1 MSRALRKLALALAA
15 GAAAAALL
23 PGRAAAVDPCAR
35 PQRSTNWIDFGSIAL
50 TDVLARPGT
59 ILAVGSGDYP
69 AQVRSRGSVT
79 IHWDMYLKSRVGLPN
94 TPADADTIV
103 NRANR
108 LFDYAA
114 QQSSCSTP
122 WIAENELSGA
132 GLETPWSASNAQ
144 YRDNVLVY
152 LKTLA
157 ARGARPFLLVNS
169 APYTGGEAAA
179 WWQQVAAVA
188 DIVRET
194 YFNARTLYAQ
204 GPLAGSRT
212 IRQALRTAVGRFRAI
227 GIPSSRLGVMLG
239 FQTGGNA
246 SGRAGLKPTQ
256 AWLDTVKWQALSAR
270 QVAAETR
277 ISTIWSWGWGT
288 WTKPEQDPDKAAAA
302 CVWLWT
308 RVASLCDAPAVAGP
322 GWNESRTEGQLSFP
336 AGVQCLVGDT
346 RITNAAISRLQAL
359 TADREIAYSALFAR
373 AVEDDLVQVTRADV
387 VAAERAIVAA
397 QFSGSG
403 KAYRTALAQ
412 AHVSP
417 ALARGIIADQLR
429 RARVARNLKV
439 RRPTAAAVRMFYDSY
454 PELIVRL
461 VSAEPTPSWLG
472 GATKGYVL
480 DAVAPSS
487 VFGLASKAER
497 TLQTLEGS
505 YTVRALADAQPLG
518 TMPLSV
524 VAPAIRAALTSF
536 AQGERFEQWTTRE
549 QSAALAR
556 TTCRADD
563 LPVPAPLE
571 LETFAPVLSAT
582 G

>member
-1 MSRALRKLALALAA
+1 VKR
-15 GAAAAALL
+15 LL
-23 PGRAAAVDPCAR
+23 LLLVLSVLVAVVAPGRASAVDPCAR

-69 AQVRSRGSVT
+69 AQVRSRGAVT
-79 IHWDMYLKSRVGLPN
+79 IHWDMYLKSRVGLPT
-94 TPADADTIV
+94 TPADPDTIV

-132 GLETPWSASNAQ
+132 GLETPWSATNAQ

-194 YFNARTLYAQ
+194 YFSARKLHAQ

-212 IRQALRTAVGRFRAI
+212 IRQALRTAIGRFQAI

-239 FQTGGNA
+239 FQTGGA
-246 SGRAGLKPTQ
+246 SGRAGLEPTQ
-256 AWLDTVKWQALSAR
+256 AWLDTVKWQALAAR

-288 WTKPEQDPDKAAAA
+288 WTKPEQDPDKSAAA

-322 GWNESRTEGQLSFP
+322 GWNESRTEGQLTFP
-336 AGVQCLVGDT
+336 AGVQCLVGAT

-359 TADREIAYSALFAR
+359 TADRELAYSALFAR
-373 AVEDDLVQVTRADV
+373 AVEEGLVEVTRSDV
-387 VAAERAIVAA
+387 LAAERALVAA
-397 QFSGSG
+397 RFSGSG
-403 KAYRTALAQ
+403 KAYRTALARD
-412 AHVSP
+412 HVSP

-439 RRPTAAAVRMFYDSY
+439 PRPTAAQIRMFYDSY
-454 PELIVRL
+454 PDLLVRL

-472 GATKGYVL
+472 GQTKGYVL

-505 YTVRALADAQPLG
+505 YTVRALGDAQPLG
-518 TMPLSV
+518 TMPLAV
-524 VAPAIRAALTSF
+524 VSSAIRAALTSF
-536 AQGERFEQWTTRE
+536 AQGEKFEQWTTRE
-549 QSAALAR
+549 QSAALTT

-563 LPVPAPLE
+563 LPVPAPVE
-571 LETFAPVLSAT
+571 LETFVPFLSAT